1 MTCSSLLP
9 SVPQAPASS
18 GSFSPRPNLT
28 LEVSL
33 DTQRKWKV
41 RGQATFL
48 FKSLVVL
55 SHSLLLLA
63 FMVTSQIKRSR

>member
-9 SVPQAPASS
+9 SMPQAPAFS
-18 GSFSPRPNLT
+18 GSFSPCPNLT

-33 DTQRKWKV
+33 DTQMKWKV
-41 RGQATFL
+41 RGQPTFL
-48 FKSLVVL
+48 LKSLVAF

-63 FMVTSQIKRSR
+63 FMVRSPD